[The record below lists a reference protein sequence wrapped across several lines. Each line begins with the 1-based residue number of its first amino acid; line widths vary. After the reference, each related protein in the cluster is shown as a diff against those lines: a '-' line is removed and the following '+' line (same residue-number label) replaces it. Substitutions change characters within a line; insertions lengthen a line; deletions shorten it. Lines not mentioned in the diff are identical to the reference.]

1 MKPIILLTGK
11 TGQLGCELARLLPKV
26 GRVSAPD
33 HQEMNLLNPG
43 EIRKL
48 VQEFRPQLIINAAAY
63 TAVDAAETDEAT
75 ARAVN
80 AEAPRVL
87 AEEAAKLGA
96 LLVHY
101 STDYVFDGTKKSP
114 YIETDLTNPLNVY
127 GQTKLA
133 GELAI
138 QASGAS
144 HLIFRTS
151 WLYATH
157 GKNFLLTILRLATQ
171 RDELKIVSDQ
181 TGSPT
186 CASEIAK
193 ATSEILSNAF
203 QSSDGVASASMSGVY
218 HMTAGGQATWHD
230 FATAILEYG
239 ADVTAPLIWL
249 EHATQGRPVIAK
261 RIIPTSTQAYESPT
275 RRPAYS
281 VLSNLRLN
289 ETFQVALG
297 DWRVQLKSLFSPET
311 QAAAVSRNGS

>member
-1 MKPIILLTGK
+1 MKPAILLTGK
-11 TGQLGCELARLLPKV
+11 TGQLGCELSRLLPKV
-26 GRVSAPD
+26 GRLSAPD
-33 HQEMNLLNPG
+33 HREMNLLNRG

-48 VQEFRPQLIINAAAY
+48 VQEVRPQLIINAAAY

-80 AEAPRVL
+80 TEAPRVL

-101 STDYVFDGTKKSP
+101 STDYVFDGTKNSP
-114 YIETDLTNPLNVY
+114 YIETDRTSPLNVY
-127 GQTKLA
+127 GQTKLD

-157 GKNFLLTILRLATQ
+157 GKNFLLTVLRLATQ

-186 CASEIAK
+186 SASEIAK
-193 ATSEILSNAF
+193 ATSEIVSNAF
-203 QSSDGVASASMSGVY
+203 QASDGVASASMSGVY

-230 FATAILEYG
+230 FAAAILEDG
-239 ADVTAPLIWL
+239 ADVTAPLTWL
-249 EHATQGRPVIAK
+249 ERATQGRPVIAK
-261 RIIPTSTQAYESPT
+261 RIIPTSTEAYGSPT

-297 DWRVQLKSLFSPET
+297 DWRAQLKSLFSQT